1 VLFTRTAIRAYSGSR
16 RDRSRCAA
24 PLAANQRP
32 ERVARPVLSSA
43 KATATATSGFL
54 VLALMSVSHTSPT
67 PIPPA
72 FGEFDLL
79 HETAGHPLIADLL
92 QRAMGDDYP
101 VDVDPS
107 SSCTRSLLSHILE
120 MLALRP
126 ADLLVDLGCGRGGP
140 GLWLARETKARLV
153 GLDFSPKGIALARR
167 TAERFALQTPA
178 QFLVASFDA
187 TGLPDA
193 SADGVVS
200 VDALPFAPD
209 RDAALREL
217 RRVLRP
223 GARAVFTAATPAD
236 DQPPSP
242 SGTGAWPDGVAGAG
256 LELDHDEPRPDV
268 PSFWLRLYRLWE
280 EHEVSLRTELGDR
293 ATDNMLAEAREVAP
307 KLATL
312 HFRAFTV
319 RRPKG

>member
-1 VLFTRTAIRAYSGSR
+1 
-16 RDRSRCAA
+16 
-24 PLAANQRP
+24 
-32 ERVARPVLSSA
+32 
-43 KATATATSGFL
+43 
-54 VLALMSVSHTSPT
+54 MSVDAHPPTSPT

-72 FGEFDLL
+72 LGEFDLL
-79 HETAGHPLIADLL
+79 HETAGHPLLADLW
-92 QRAMGDDYP
+92 QRAMGDDYL

-107 SSCTRSLLSHILE
+107 SSCTRSLLAHILE
-120 MLALRP
+120 MLALRSG
-126 ADLLVDLGCGRGGP
+126 DLLVDLGCGRGGP
-140 GLWLARETKARLV
+140 GLWLARETGAHLV
-153 GLDFSPKGIALARR
+153 GLDFSPKGIALATR
-167 TAERFALQTPA
+167 TAERFALSTPA
-178 QFLVASFDA
+178 HFRVASFDA
-187 TGLPDA
+187 TGLPDG

-200 VDALPFAPD
+200 VDALPLALD

-223 GARAVFTAATPAD
+223 GARAVFTAAKPAD
-236 DQPPSP
+236 DQPPGS
-242 SGTGAWPDGVAGAG
+242 SRTSAWPDRVAGAG

-268 PSFWLRLYRLWE
+268 PSFWRRLYCLWE
-280 EHEVSLRTELGDR
+280 QHEVSLRSALGDR

>member
-1 VLFTRTAIRAYSGSR
+1 
-16 RDRSRCAA
+16 
-24 PLAANQRP
+24 
-32 ERVARPVLSSA
+32 
-43 KATATATSGFL
+43 
-54 VLALMSVSHTSPT
+54 MSFDAQPPTSPS
-67 PIPPA
+67 PIPPTP
-72 FGEFDLL
+72 GEFDLL
-79 HETAGHPLIADLL
+79 HETASHPLLAGLV

-107 SSCTRSLLSHILE
+107 SSCTQSLLGHILE

-126 ADLLVDLGCGRGGP
+126 GDLLVDLGCGRGGP
-140 GLWLARETKARLV
+140 GLWLARETRARLV
-153 GLDFSPKGIALARR
+153 GLDFSPKGIDLATR
-167 TAERFALQTPA
+167 TAERFALPTPA
-178 QFLVASFDA
+178 QFRVASFDA

-193 SADGVVS
+193 SADSAVS

-223 GARAVFTAATPAD
+223 GARAVFTARSAD
-236 DQPPSP
+236 DRQPGPG
-242 SGTGAWPDGVAGAG
+242 GTSAWPDRIAGAG
-256 LELDHDEPRPDV
+256 LALDHDEPRPDV

-280 EHEVSLRTELGDR
+280 QHEVSLRAELGDR
-293 ATDNMLAEAREVAP
+293 ATDNLLAEAREVAP
-307 KLATL
+307 KLGTL

>member
-1 VLFTRTAIRAYSGSR
+1 MS
-16 RDRSRCAA
+16 D
-24 PLAANQRP
+24 
-32 ERVARPVLSSA
+32 A
-43 KATATATSGFL
+43 KP
-54 VLALMSVSHTSPT
+54 HTFPT

-72 FGEFDLL
+72 AGEFDLA
-79 HETAGHPLIADLL
+79 HETASHPLHADLW
-92 QRAMGDDYP
+92 QAAMGDDYP

-107 SSCTRSLLSHILE
+107 SSCTRSLLAHILD

-126 ADLLVDLGCGRGGP
+126 GDLLVDLGCGRGGP
-140 GLWLARETKARLV
+140 GLWLARETGARLV
-153 GLDFSPKGIALARR
+153 GLDFSPKGIALALHA
-167 TAERFALQTPA
+167 AERFALATPA
-178 QFLVASFDA
+178 RFRVASFDA

-217 RRVLRP
+217 RRVLR
-223 GARAVFTAATPAD
+223 AVFTAATPAE
-236 DQPPSP
+236 DQPPGP
-242 SGTGAWPDGVAGAG
+242 SGTGAWPDRVASAG

-268 PSFWLRLYRLWE
+268 PGFWLRLHRLWE
-280 EHEVSLRTELGDR
+280 QHEVSLRTALGDR
-293 ATDNMLAEAREVAP
+293 ATDNMLAEAREFAP

>member
-1 VLFTRTAIRAYSGSR
+1 
-16 RDRSRCAA
+16 
-24 PLAANQRP
+24 
-32 ERVARPVLSSA
+32 
-43 KATATATSGFL
+43 
-54 VLALMSVSHTSPT
+54 MSVDAQPHSSPT
-67 PIPPA
+67 PLPSA
-72 FGEFDLL
+72 LAEFDLL
-79 HETAGHPLIADLL
+79 HETAGHPLLADLL

-107 SSCTRSLLSHILE
+107 SSCTRSLLAHILK

-126 ADLLVDLGCGRGGP
+126 GDLLVDLGCGRGGP
-140 GLWLARETKARLV
+140 GLWLARESGARLV
-153 GLDFSPKGIALARR
+153 GLDFSPKGIALATR
-167 TAERFALQTPA
+167 TAERFALPTPA

-223 GARAVFTAATPAD
+223 GARAVFTPRG
-236 DQPPSP
+236 P
-242 SGTGAWPDGVAGAG
+242 SGTGAWPDRVAGAG

-268 PSFWLRLYRLWE
+268 PSFWMRLYRLWE

-312 HFRAFTV
+312 QFRAFTV

>member
-1 VLFTRTAIRAYSGSR
+1 
-16 RDRSRCAA
+16 
-24 PLAANQRP
+24 
-32 ERVARPVLSSA
+32 
-43 KATATATSGFL
+43 
-54 VLALMSVSHTSPT
+54 MSVEAHPHTST
-67 PIPPA
+67 TSIPPTLE
-72 FGEFDLL
+72 EFDLL
-79 HETAGHPLIADLL
+79 HETASHPLLADLL
-92 QRAMGDDYP
+92 QQAMGDDYP

-107 SSCTRSLLSHILE
+107 SSCTQSLLAHILE

-126 ADLLVDLGCGRGGP
+126 GDLLVDLGCGRGGP
-140 GLWLARETKARLV
+140 GLWLARATRAHLV
-153 GLDFSPKGIALARR
+153 GLDFSPKGIALATR
-167 TAERFALQTPA
+167 TAGRFALPTPA
-178 QFLVASFDA
+178 QFRVATFDA

-223 GARAVFTAATPAD
+223 GARAVFTAARPPD
-236 DQPPSP
+236 DQLPGPSCTVTW
-242 SGTGAWPDGVAGAG
+242 SQRVAGAG

-268 PSFWLRLYRLWE
+268 PGFWLRLYRLWE
-280 EHEVSLRTELGDR
+280 QHEVSLRTELGDML
-293 ATDNMLAEAREVAP
+293 TDNLLAEAREAAP
-307 KLATL
+307 TLARL

>member
-1 VLFTRTAIRAYSGSR
+1 MSIDAHPPTCQTQIL
-16 RDRSRCAA
+16 
-24 PLAANQRP
+24 P
-32 ERVARPVLSSA
+32 
-43 KATATATSGFL
+43 
-54 VLALMSVSHTSPT
+54 AL
-67 PIPPA
+67 
-72 FGEFDLL
+72 GEFDLL
-79 HETAGHPLIADLL
+79 HETASHPLLADLV

-101 VDVDPS
+101 VDVEPS
-107 SSCTRSLLSHILE
+107 SSCTRSLLAHILE

-126 ADLLVDLGCGRGGP
+126 GDLLVDLGCGRGGP
-140 GLWLARETKARLV
+140 GLWLARETGARLV
-153 GLDFSPKGIALARR
+153 GLDFSPKGIALATR
-167 TAERFALQTPA
+167 TAERFALLTPA
-178 QFLVASFDA
+178 QFRVALFDA

-223 GARAVFTAATPAD
+223 GARAVFTAARSAD
-236 DQPPSP
+236 DQPPGP
-242 SGTGAWPDGVAGAG
+242 SGTGAWPDRVAGAD

-280 EHEVSLRTELGDR
+280 QHEVSLRTELGDR